1 MDETMPMQVAI
12 IDYEMGNMFSVKHAC
27 EYLGLNTVLTSDKSV
42 IMASDAIIL
51 PGVGSFGDAMDNL
64 KRLDLIPPIKDFVA
78 AGRPFMGI
86 CLGLQ
91 LLFSESEEFGVN
103 KGLGIIEGSVVRF
116 PANNQKGRA
125 IKVPHIGWNQIFRPG
140 GTEVY
145 WDSSPLKNLKNGEFM
160 YFVHSYYAKPA
171 SNQVVLSSTAYEDTQ
186 FCSSL
191 LWENVFA
198 CQFHPEK
205 SAAEGLKIYKNW
217 AMMVNSK
224 N

>member
-1 MDETMPMQVAI
+1 MDETRPMQVAI

-116 PANNQKGRA
+116 PVNNRKGRA
-125 IKVPHIGWNQIFRPG
+125 IKVPHIGWNQIFRLG
-140 GTEVY
+140 ESDACWG
-145 WDSSPLKNLKNGEFM
+145 SSPLKSLKNGEFM

-191 LWENVFA
+191 LSKNVFA